1 MPSAFDA
8 DISEMNQAEVI
19 RPLWTIKDLDNEEKM
34 LKWQNNAYAGELNR
48 ASRYRELC
56 MKHLALY
63 KGRWYDDQ
71 SIAGKS
77 NFAEASQNG
86 LGVVGNRVSKLVI
99 NHLYGLVTQRV
110 SRMTRMKPDVIIEP
124 ANSEY
129 GDRVSAKLV
138 KYWVDYLFY
147 VNNIPKLL
155 AEVAR
160 ASYIFGEA
168 YLGTFWDPNAGQ
180 TMSEWSG
187 EENSARKEAR
197 PPRVMVRDDQG
208 EPVMGEDG
216 EPLYIDQQ
224 VKTGDVVFRVLTPLN
239 TLVEACGSFED
250 ADYMF
255 YEDYVD
261 IDVLR
266 ALYPE
271 KSAELAALDEGADDG
286 LARWRAIA
294 GATHAP
300 TFGKVL
306 VRYFYHRPT
315 QFLAGGRFV
324 MSTRG
329 AVLENRPLPPGQD
342 VLPVARLTDIDVPN
356 EQRGQSFF
364 IQGKAINASINDLS
378 SMIRRNALLL
388 SHPRW
393 VIPRGSV
400 VKKEALGND
409 ITQIEYAGPTPPRIE
424 APPPL
429 SQEITAIR
437 ENLKQDL
444 YGILGVSDVEM
455 GNMPPNVRS
464 ALALQ
469 AADEQADQ
477 RSNNAIAK
485 FNNLIE
491 ETVGRAINLA
501 SAYYEKGDKRL
512 VPVVG
517 RNNQYLLKEFDPSH
531 LTKAYDI
538 RVSSASGMP
547 SNKAARTETLI
558 ELRKLDPDGQMIPN
572 NQFMEML
579 EWGQSDKFYDAATVA
594 VKAAEAENESILNNE
609 EVSEPATFEDHISHW
624 QVHMREVQNR
634 GFKVSTPQEVQAAM
648 IGHIMATE
656 YLMLLTARKNPA
668 YAINLVKLQQ
678 FPAFYELSIP
688 DRMLLDRARTG
699 NPLTLVEIDMLYTSG
714 IPPQPGMGAAPP
726 PAAGGGAQ
734 GPVNRNDPMYS
745 ELAPPGGQPVPT
757 DAQAEELPPT

>member
-8 DISEMNQAEVI
+8 DISEMNQAEII
-19 RPLWTIKDLDNEEKM
+19 RPLWTIKDLDNKEKM
-34 LKWQNNAYAGELNR
+34 LAWQNNAYAGELNR
-48 ASRYRELC
+48 AARYRELA

-63 KGRWYDDQ
+63 KGRWYEDQ
-71 SIAGKS
+71 TISGKS
-77 NFAEASQNG
+77 SFADASQNG
-86 LGVVGNRVSKLVI
+86 LGVVGNRVSKLVV

-110 SRMTRMKPDVIIEP
+110 SRMTRMKPDVIVEP

-138 KYWVDYLFY
+138 KYWIDYLFY
-147 VNNIPKLL
+147 TNNMPKIL

-160 ASYIFGEA
+160 ASYVYGEA
-168 YLGTFWDPNAGQ
+168 YVGTFWDPNAGQ
-180 TMSEWSG
+180 VMADWSG
-187 EENSARKEAR
+187 EEAAARAAAR
-197 PPRVMVRDDQG
+197 SPRVMVRDDKG
-208 EPVMGEDG
+208 EPVMSAEG
-216 EPLYIDQQ
+216 EPLYIEQQ
-224 VKTGDVVFRVLTPLN
+224 VKTGDVIFRVLTPLN
-239 TLVEACGSFED
+239 TLVESCGSFDD

-255 YEDYVD
+255 YEDY
-261 IDVLR
+261 IDVDVLK

-271 KSAELAALDEGADDG
+271 QADKLAATDDGADDG
-286 LARWRAIA
+286 MARWRAVA

-300 TFGKVL
+300 QFGKIL

-329 AVLENRPLPPGQD
+329 AVLENRPLPPNQTG
-342 VLPVARLTDIDVPN
+342 LPVARLTDIDVPN

-364 IQGKAINASINDLS
+364 IQGKAINATINDLS
-378 SMIRRNALLL
+378 SMIRRNAILT

-393 VIPRGSV
+393 LIPRGSL

-409 ITQIEYAGPTPPRIE
+409 ITSIEYAGPTPPKIE
-424 APPPL
+424 APPPM
-429 SQEITAIR
+429 STEITAIR
-437 ENLKQDL
+437 ENLKNDL
-444 YGILGVSDVEM
+444 YSILGVSDIEM
-455 GNMPPNVRS
+455 GNLPPNVRS

-477 RSNNAIAK
+477 RSNNAIVK

-491 ETVGRAINLA
+491 QTVEKAINLA

-517 RNNQYLLKEFDPSH
+517 KNNQYLLKEFDPAH

-547 SNKAARTETLI
+547 SNKAARTETLL
-558 ELRKLDPDGQMIPN
+558 ELRKLDPEGRMIPDQ
-572 NQFMEML
+572 QFMEML
-579 EWGQSDKFYDAATVA
+579 EWGQAEKFYDAATIA
-594 VKAAEAENESILNNE
+594 VKAAEAENEALLNGE
-609 EVSEPATFEDHISHW
+609 EVGEPASFEDHISHW
-624 QVHMREVQNR
+624 QVHMRDIQNR
-634 GFKVSTPQEVQAAM
+634 GFKVSTPPEVQAAM
-648 IGHIMATE
+648 IDHTMATE
-656 YLMLLTARKNPA
+656 FLMLMTARKNPA

-678 FPAFYELSIP
+678 FPAFYELSVQ
-688 DRMLLDRARTG
+688 DRILLDRARTG
-699 NPLTLVEIDMLYTSG
+699 NPLSLVEVDMLYTSG
-714 IPPQPGMGAAPP
+714 IMPQPGMGAPP
-726 PAAGGGAQ
+726 PSGGAQ

-745 ELAPPGGQPVPT
+745 ELTPPGGQPVPE
-757 DAQAEELPPT
+757 DEQAEAMPPT

>member
-1 MPSAFDA
+1 MPSAFDS

-19 RPLWTIKDLDNEEKM
+19 RPLWTIKELDNHDKM
-34 LKWQNNAYAGELNR
+34 LSWQNNAYSGELNR

-56 MKHLALY
+56 VKHLSLY

-71 SIAGKS
+71 GGSGRS
-77 NFAEASQNG
+77 GFAETSQNG
-86 LGVVGNRVSKLVI
+86 LGVSGNRVSKLVV

-110 SRMTRMKPDVIIEP
+110 SRMTRMKPDVTIEP

-129 GDRVSAKLV
+129 SDRVSAKLV

-147 VNNIPKLL
+147 TNNIAKLT

-160 ASYIFGEA
+160 AAYIFGEA
-168 YLGTFWDPNAGQ
+168 YLGTFWDAQAGQ
-180 TMSEWSG
+180 VMGEWTG
-187 EENSARKEAR
+187 EENNARRDAR
-197 PPRVMVRDDQG
+197 PPRVMVRDDHG
-208 EPVMGEDG
+208 EPVLGTEGESLFI
-216 EPLYIDQQ
+216 EQQ

-239 TLVEACGSFED
+239 TLVESCGSFEE

-271 KSAELAALDEGADDG
+271 KADKLSSTDDG
-286 LARWRAIA
+286 SDSGIASWRAIA
-294 GATHAP
+294 GVTHAP
-300 TFGKVL
+300 QFGKVL

-324 MSTRG
+324 MSTMS
-329 AVLENRPLPPGQD
+329 AVLENRALPAGQD
-342 VLPVARLTDIDVPN
+342 SLPVARLTDIDIPN

-364 IQGKAINASINDLS
+364 IQGKAINATINDLS
-378 SMIRRNALLL
+378 SMIRRNAILT

-393 VIPRGSV
+393 VIPRGSI

-409 ITQIEYAGPTPPRIE
+409 ITQIEYAGPTAPRIE
-424 APPPL
+424 APPPM

-485 FNNLIE
+485 FNSLIE
-491 ETVGRAINLA
+491 QTAERAINLA

-512 VPVVG
+512 IPIVG
-517 RNNQYLLKEFDPSH
+517 RDNQYLLREFDPSH

-547 SNKAARTETLI
+547 SNKAARTETLL
-558 ELRKLDPDGQMIPN
+558 ELRKLDPEGIMIPN

-579 EWGQSDKFYDAATVA
+579 EWGQSEKYYDAATVA
-594 VKAAEAENESILNNE
+594 VKSAEAENESILNGE
-609 EVSEPATFEDHISHW
+609 EVAEPATFEDHISHW
-624 QVHMREVQNR
+624 QIHLREVQNR
-634 GFKVSTPQEVQAAM
+634 GFKVSTPEEVQAAM

-668 YAINLVKLQQ
+668 YSINLVKLQQ

-699 NPLTLVEIDMLYTSG
+699 NPLTLVEIDMLYTNG
-714 IPPQPGMGAAPP
+714 MPPQPGMGAAPP
-726 PAAGGGAQ
+726 PAAGGGEQ

-745 ELAPPGGQPVPT
+745 ELTPPGGQPVPP
-757 DAQAEELPPT
+757 DAQAEAMPPT